1 MRGLVLTLF
10 GVTALWLAACSR
22 ADSPAAPFLRDPE
35 ALRRGRLVFVG
46 TCGAYCHALTPERRE
61 APDLFDCEWKHG
73 SSDADLYR
81 TISQGVPGTPMPA
94 FAGALPEGDTDLWKV
109 IAFLRSSS
117 RCSTSANGG

>member
-1 MRGLVLTLF
+1 M
-10 GVTALWLAACSR
+10 
-22 ADSPAAPFLRDPE
+22 
-35 ALRRGRLVFVG
+35 FVG

-61 APDLFDCEWKHG
+61 APDLFDCEWRHG

-109 IAFLRSSS
+109 IAFLRASS